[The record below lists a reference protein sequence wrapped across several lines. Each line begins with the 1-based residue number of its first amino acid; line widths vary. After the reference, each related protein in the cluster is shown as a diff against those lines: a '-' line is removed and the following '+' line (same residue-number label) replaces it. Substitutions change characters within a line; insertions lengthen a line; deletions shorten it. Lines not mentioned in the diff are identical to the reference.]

1 MGSGF
6 MTEIHTRRS
15 EFLAGMRDTFPLTVG
30 GIPFSIIFG
39 ASALNAGLSAAAAM
53 GLSVIV
59 FAGSA
64 EIVAV
69 NLVGQGVGIPLIVFT
84 TFIINVR
91 HALYSATL
99 SPHVKHLSQR
109 WLLPLGF
116 WLTDETF
123 AVVITRYSQP
133 DTSPFKHWYHL
144 GSSVL
149 EYMAWNFGTLVG
161 IVAGQSI
168 PNLSQYG
175 LAFAMD
181 VTFIGMIMP
190 QLKNRPL
197 VLAAL
202 VAGLSAVALNNV
214 PNKLGLII
222 AVFIGI
228 AVGLIAETLSPNDAL
243 EDEMPQPITSEEIP
257 S

>member
-1 MGSGF
+1 MI
-6 MTEIHTRRS
+6 EVQTRRS
-15 EFLAGMRDTFPLTVG
+15 EFWAGIRATLPLVIG
-30 GIPFSIIFG
+30 AIPFATIFG
-39 ASALNAGLSAAAAM
+39 ALAVNSGLSPAAAM
-53 GLSVIV
+53 GFSVFV
-59 FAGSA
+59 FAGSSQFIGA
-64 EIVAV
+64 
-69 NLVGQGVGIPLIVFT
+69 NLVGQGVGLPLIVFT
-84 TFIINVR
+84 TFIVNVR

-99 SPHVKHLSQR
+99 APHMKHLPQR

-123 AVVITRYSQP
+123 VIVVTRYNQP

-149 EYMAWNFGTLVG
+149 MYLNWNFWTFVG

-168 PNLSQYG
+168 PDLSQYG

-181 VTFIGMIMP
+181 VTFIGMIVP
-190 QLKNRPL
+190 QLKNRPMIL
-197 VLAAL
+197 ASLAA
-202 VAGLSAVALNNV
+202 GFSAVAFNIL
-214 PNKLGLII
+214 PNKLGLLV

-228 AVGLIAETLSPNDAL
+228 AVGLAAEALSPKNANL
-243 EDEMPQPITSEEIP
+243 EERLQPITTEEIP